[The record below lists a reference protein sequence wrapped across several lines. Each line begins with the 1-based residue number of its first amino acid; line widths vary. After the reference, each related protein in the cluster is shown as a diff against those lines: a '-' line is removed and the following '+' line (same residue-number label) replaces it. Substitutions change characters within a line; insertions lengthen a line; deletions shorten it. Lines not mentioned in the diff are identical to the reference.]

1 MQTSYLEILHFL
13 GDNGY
18 YARTESEQA
27 FLTNLTDKGLVQL
40 KKGTK
45 SVFQLTP
52 LGQRHLNHQENSNC
66 KLTDNQFLS
75 YLKEAYNSLSNPMKP
90 LVRIPEIREKLE
102 SKKIPDSFFDQKL
115 LSFYD
120 KGILTLQ
127 TAMSKSHAG
136 YGGINSD
143 TGTGVFFYLTFEA

>member
-1 MQTSYLEILHFL
+1 MKTSYLEILQFL
-13 GDNGY
+13 GDAGY
-18 YARTESEQA
+18 YARTESEKG
-27 FLTNLTDKGLVQL
+27 LLHSLSEKGLVQL

-52 LGQRHLNHQENSNC
+52 HGNRHLSNQQNPDC
-66 KLTDNQFLS
+66 EIADHQFLS

-90 LVRIPEIREKLE
+90 LVRIPEIRDRLR
-102 SKKIPDSFFDQKL
+102 SKNIPDPFFDQKV
-115 LSFYD
+115 LSFHD
-120 KGILTLQ
+120 QGILTLQ

-143 TGTGVFFYLTFEA
+143 TGTGVFYYLIIEA

>member
-1 MQTSYLEILHFL
+1 MQTSYLEILQFL

-18 YARTESEQA
+18 YARTESEKA
-27 FLTNLTDKGLVQL
+27 FLVNLSDKGLVQL

-52 LGQRHLNHQENSNC
+52 LVNRHLKNQQNSDYE
-66 KLTDNQFLS
+66 LTDNQFLS

-102 SKKIPDSFFDQKL
+102 SKKIPDSFFDKKL
-115 LSFYD
+115 LSFHD
-120 KGILTLQ
+120 QGILTLQ

-143 TGTGVFFYLTFEA
+143 TGTGVFYYLTFEA

>member
-1 MQTSYLEILHFL
+1 MQTSYLEILQFL

-18 YARTESEQA
+18 YARTESEKA
-27 FLTNLTDKGLVQL
+27 FLADLSDKGLVQL

-52 LGQRHLNHQENSNC
+52 LGYRHLKNQQNSDYE
-66 KLTDNQFLS
+66 LTDNQFLS

-102 SKKIPDSFFDQKL
+102 SKKIPDSFFDKKL
-115 LSFYD
+115 LSFHD
-120 KGILTLQ
+120 QGILTLQ

-143 TGTGVFFYLTFEA
+143 TGTGVFYYLTFEA